1 MNKRLDTIRANER
14 ESHIEIYKKEKLYK
28 TKSWLG
34 KPVKTIEEY
43 DISDNTYDFIM
54 AVSALEHID
63 TQESFIKKLR
73 EIEKRVRKNGM

>member
-43 DISDNTYDFIM
+43 DISDDTYDFIM

-73 EIEKRVRKNGM
+73 EIEKGVRKNGM